1 MFGENGAGGQ
11 WTLKYTFNA
20 MSFAASVDVIAF
32 TTRYVFSILLIF
44 YMCIQHLSYHINH
57 FINHYR
63 SILLTLNDFDFALK
77 ATLISAVVY
86 IPAIIVATMGGQEF
100 VDQSITLFIVMYL
113 PQFVISVLF
122 FGRIVQIL
130 NKMKNGESG
139 TWEMETMYK
148 HEETGFSLTKSYK
161 LA

>member
-1 MFGENGAGGQ
+1 MHSTSHIN
-11 WTLKYTFNA
+11 
-20 MSFAASVDVIAF
+20 
-32 TTRYVFSILLIF
+32 
-44 YMCIQHLSYHINH
+44 INH

-139 TWEMETMYK
+139 TWEMETMRK
-148 HEETGFSLTKSYK
+148 HEETGFSLTKSFK